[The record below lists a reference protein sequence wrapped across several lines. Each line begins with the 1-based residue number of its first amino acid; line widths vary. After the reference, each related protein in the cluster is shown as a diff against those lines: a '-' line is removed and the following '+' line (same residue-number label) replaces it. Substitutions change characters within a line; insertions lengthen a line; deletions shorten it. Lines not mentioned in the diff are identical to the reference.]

1 MEYKK
6 YNKLG
11 NRTKRSRLTNMK
23 DKLMIISGGGEEGRR
38 SRVED
43 EKKSHMWNFWKL
55 KSTIEFIES
64 FINKEKR
71 KPVSSVLFIFY
82 WEITHVQWNAYI
94 SSVLLN
100 GILHMWTSIWIPTRL
115 RYRTHSWHL
124 RKNLCSPSQ
133 AKASV
138 FRCNHYSGS
147 SHHRLL
153 LPVDELHVSGIIQ
166 CGLTLLGL
174 VSFV

>member
-1 MEYKK
+1 MS
-6 YNKLG
+6 LLL
-11 NRTKRSRLTNMK
+11 RQLFAIFSVSRRWMHSYLTQ
-23 DKLMIISGGGEEGRR
+23 
-38 SRVED
+38 
-43 EKKSHMWNFWKL
+43 NFYSL
-55 KSTIEFIES
+55 KNVLCYFY
-64 FINKEKR
+64 INKIE
-71 KPVSSVLFIFY
+71 PILTYSIFRDYFAY

-153 LPVDELHVSGIIQ
+153 LHVDELHVSGIIQ